1 MLRKFSY
8 CFFMFCFSAPLSFAD
23 DLSYPKVDGEI
34 GGVSL
39 SSGSLNG
46 DIESLL
52 SQASNTASN
61 LEALDSK
68 LDELELLISEN
79 SLALE
84 EVSST
89 TISSVVSSSSG
100 DPWDDYNWIPLTDT
114 DSDSAYEYQ
123 DYKYIPT
130 RVKSGDYYYGEASS
144 LSIPDSAKLLLINGQ
159 LVNPDATGV
168 VYSAPFEI
176 SGSMAEVFKL
186 TLSNRKITLSV
197 VQYGTLSSEMAWVWY
212 PSFYAFDFDVYYLE
226 G

>member
-1 MLRKFSY
+1 
-8 CFFMFCFSAPLSFAD
+8 MFCFSAPLSFAD

-100 DPWDDYNWIPLTDT
+100 DPWDDYNWITLTEHPT
-114 DSDSAYEYQ
+114 ENSGYNLQ
-123 DYKYIPT
+123 DYNYIST